1 MSNEPGKLS
10 SMGLVWLG
18 VSLALGLVVSTVI
31 LSNTMKTI
39 KFANQSIT
47 VKGYAEKQI
56 TSDLASWTLEFSTEG
71 KDMVGCYNSIERDF
85 VSVAQ
90 FLTSKGIS
98 RSEMSISPIYT
109 EKQFQMTPNGMVTN
123 IIDGYRLLRRITV
136 TSSQVKLI
144 DEVSSDI
151 TSLIKQGIAIVSQ
164 PPQYTYTKIN
174 DLKIEMLGEA
184 TKDARAR
191 ADQLATNSG
200 SKVGVLKTANQGVF
214 QITPPNSGDVSDLGM
229 SDMTSID
236 KVMKAVV
243 TIDFTIK

>member
-18 VSLALGLVVSTVI
+18 ISLALGLVVSTVI

-56 TSDLASWTLEFSTEG
+56 TSDLASWSLEFSAEG
-71 KDMVGCYNSIERDF
+71 KEMVSCYNTIERDNAT
-85 VSVAQ
+85 VTQ
-90 FLTSKGIS
+90 FLAAKGIS

-109 EKQFQMTPNGMVTN
+109 EKQFQLTPNGMATN
-123 IIDGYRLLRRITV
+123 IVDGYRLVRRITV

-144 DEVSSDI
+144 GDVSTDI
-151 TSLIKQGIAIVSQ
+151 TSLIKQGVAVVSQ

-174 DLKIEMLGEA
+174 DMKIEMLGEA

-200 SKVGVLKTANQGVF
+200 SKVGVLKAANQGVF
-214 QITPPNSGDVSDLGM
+214 QITPPNSVDVSDLGM

-243 TIDFTIK
+243 TIEFTIK